1 MEFSAICYLLVETL
15 ETMTY
20 PRKRAMFVLV
30 FAVALSTSLAA
41 QDASAGLD
49 QAVLAKAKAGDA
61 SAELA
66 IGIEYQKG
74 DLVPRDFVQAAEWF
88 RKASDQGNAHA
99 QFKLGTLYQQ
109 RESGLMQDDAQAD
122 QWLRKAADQGLAE
135 AQNALALAY
144 LRGKGVPQD
153 AAQAVDWF
161 QKAVAQN
168 DAQAMVNLAGLY
180 SKGQGVGRDEK
191 QAFALVNKAADLG
204 DAEAEYQLGV
214 DYEQGLG
221 TKKDKGQAIG
231 QYRKAADQG
240 NPWAQYNLAPL
251 LGPNRVEAW
260 FWLTE
265 AMDKL
270 DGDTLLKATA
280 LRNEIESKMKP
291 AEKAEAEQRVSN
303 WHPTKPAAAQ

>member
-1 MEFSAICYLLVETL
+1 
-15 ETMTY
+15 
-20 PRKRAMFVLV
+20 MFGLIL
-30 FAVALSTSLAA
+30 AVALPVALAA
-41 QDASAGLD
+41 QDAASGLD

-61 SAELA
+61 AAELA

-74 DLVPRDFVQAAEWF
+74 DVVPRDFVQAAEWF
-88 RKASDQGNAHA
+88 RKAADLGNARA

-109 RESGLMQDDAQAD
+109 RESGLMQDDGQAA

-153 AAQAVDWF
+153 PAQAVDWF

-168 DAQAMVNLAGLY
+168 NAEAMVNLAGLY
-180 SKGQGVGRDEK
+180 SKGQGVSRDEK
-191 QAFALVNKAADLG
+191 QAFTLVNKAADMG

-214 DYEQGLG
+214 DFEQGLG

-231 QYRKAADQG
+231 EYRKAADQG

-270 DGDTLLKATA
+270 DGDTLLRATA

-291 AEKAEAEQRVSN
+291 AEKADAEQRVSQ
-303 WHPTKPAAAQ
+303 WHPNRLAAAQ